1 MNAPSDPPPCCAN
14 SASVS
19 VPFNVFARYV
29 TALPYKTPEW
39 KRHYRDT
46 RNQMEGKNR
55 FIKNPLDADIAS
67 SGERRFRGFG
77 KQLFALLTKLVSAN
91 IQTLVGWLDANDAGE
106 HEPPIKRR
114 GRRPEPGLDQYRP
127 RPTGPPIRVVGPA
140 PAA

>member
-1 MNAPSDPPPCCAN
+1 
-14 SASVS
+14 
-19 VPFNVFARYV
+19 
-29 TALPYKTPEW
+29 
-39 KRHYRDT
+39 
-46 RNQMEGKNR
+46 MEGKSR

-91 IQTLVGWLDANDAGE
+91 IQTLVGWLDAQDAGE